1 MKKSVNTEIALTH
14 ILTRKRQTIVASFGV
29 AIGIAIYI
37 CLNTLIIGT
46 NRYSDNAIFK
56 TTPHVR
62 VYKEDDIS
70 KPLEK
75 DTVGKKETIVIVNPK
90 ISNISKNLINPS
102 KLLHDIKSQPEVT
115 AAAAMVTANIFYNNG
130 KSQLTGVGW
139 GVNIMEA
146 NAMFDIQSTMVVG
159 DLQTL
164 LNTPNGIII
173 GVGIADKLNI
183 KLNDNISVIS
193 SVGVIKLMKVVGFFK
208 SSNAVTDKSKSY
220 MNLATAQQLLEEGP
234 NYVTDIYVNIKD
246 PEQAVQYATIL
257 GKLTGYSTE
266 DWKAANELF
275 VAGKKIRAVM
285 FLFISW
291 AILLVAAF
299 GIYNILNMT
308 VSQKLNDIAILKAN
322 GFSGKDVVSIFVM
335 EAMVMGIIGTCIGFL
350 LSSIIVNLL
359 SRIYIGADI
368 GYFPIQFEL
377 SVSMT
382 GVGVGLLVTFFAG
395 FIPARKASKVDPI
408 EIFRK

>member
-1 MKKSVNTEIALTH
+1 MKGVNTEIALTH

-46 NRYSDNAIFK
+46 NRYSDDAIFK
-56 TTPHVR
+56 TTPHIR
-62 VYKEDDIS
+62 VYKEDEIS
-70 KPLEK
+70 KPLTK
-75 DTVGKKETIVIVNPK
+75 DTLQKKITTVIVNPK
-90 ISNISKNLINPS
+90 ISNISKNLINPVR
-102 KLLHDIKSQPEVT
+102 LLNDIKKQPQVT

-139 GVNIMEA
+139 GVNIIEA
-146 NAMFDIQSTMVVG
+146 DAMFDIQSTMVVG
-159 DLQTL
+159 DLRTL
-164 LNTPNGIII
+164 LNTPNGILI

-193 SVGVIKLMKVVGFFK
+193 SIGVIKLMKVVGFFK
-208 SSNAVTDKSKSY
+208 SSNSFTDKSKSY

-234 NYVTDIYVNIKD
+234 NYVTDIYVKVKN
-246 PEQAVQYATIL
+246 PEDAPQYATTL
-257 GKLTGYSTE
+257 SKLTGYTTE

-275 VAGKKIRAVM
+275 VAGKKIRAIM

-308 VSQKLNDIAILKAN
+308 VMQKLNDIAILKAN
-322 GFSGKDVVSIFVM
+322 GFSGGDVVKIFVM
-335 EAMVMGIIGTCIGFL
+335 EAMVMGLIGTCLGFL
-350 LSSIIVNLL
+350 LALLIVTLL
-359 SRIYIGADI
+359 SKIYIGADI
-368 GYFPIQFEL
+368 GYFPIHFEL
-377 SVSMT
+377 SVSLT
-382 GVGVGLLVTFFAG
+382 GVAVGLLVTFLAG
-395 FIPARKASKVDPI
+395 YIPARKAAKVDPVA
-408 EIFRK
+408 IFRK

>member
-1 MKKSVNTEIALTH
+1 MKGVNTEIALTH
-14 ILTRKRQTIVASFGV
+14 ILTRKRQTIVASLGV
-29 AIGIAIYI
+29 SIGIAIYI

-56 TTPHVR
+56 STPHIR

-70 KPLEK
+70 KPLSK
-75 DTVGKKETIVIVNPK
+75 DTSQKNETIVIVNPK
-90 ISNISKNLINPS
+90 IANISKNLINPV
-102 KLLHDIKSQPEVT
+102 KLVNDIKQQEQVT
-115 AAAAMVTANIFYNNG
+115 AAAPMVTANIFYNNG

-139 GVNIMEA
+139 GMNIIEGD
-146 NAMFDIQSTMVVG
+146 AMFDIQSTMVVG
-159 DLQTL
+159 DLRTL

-183 KLNDNISVIS
+183 KLYDNISVIS

-234 NYVTDIYVNIKD
+234 NYVTDIYVKIKN
-246 PEQAVQYATIL
+246 PEDAPQYATIL
-257 GKLTGYSTE
+257 SNLTGYSTE

-322 GFSGKDVVSIFVM
+322 GFSGGDVVKIFVM
-335 EAMVMGIIGTCIGFL
+335 EAMVMGLIGTIIGFL
-350 LSSIIVNLL
+350 LALLIVTLL

-368 GYFPIQFEL
+368 GYFPIQFEF
-377 SVSMT
+377 SISMT
-382 GVGVGLLVTFFAG
+382 GVMVGLLVTFFAG
-395 FIPARKASKVDPI
+395 YIPARKASKVDPI

>member
-1 MKKSVNTEIALTH
+1 MKGVNIEIALTH
-14 ILTRKRQTIVASFGV
+14 ILTRKRQTIVASLGV
-29 AIGIAIYI
+29 SIGIAIYI

-56 TTPHVR
+56 TTPHIR

-70 KPLEK
+70 KPLSK
-75 DTVGKKETIVIVNPK
+75 DTSGKKGTIVIVNPK

-102 KLLHDIKSQPEVT
+102 KLLHDIKSQPDVT
-115 AAAAMVTANIFYNNG
+115 AAAPMVTANIFYNNG

-146 NAMFDIQSTMVVG
+146 DAMFDIQSTMVVG
-159 DLQTL
+159 DLRTL

-234 NYVTDIYVNIKD
+234 NYVTDIYVKIKD
-246 PEQAVQYATIL
+246 PEQAVQYATVL

-322 GFSGKDVVSIFVM
+322 GFSGKDVVRIFVM
-335 EAMVMGIIGTCIGFL
+335 EAMVMGIIGTIIGFL
-350 LSSIIVNLL
+350 LAALIVNLL

-368 GYFPIQFEL
+368 GYFPIQFEF

-395 FIPARKASKVDPI
+395 YIPARKASKVDPVA
-408 EIFRK
+408 IFRK

>member
-1 MKKSVNTEIALTH
+1 MKGVNTEIALTH
-14 ILTRKRQTIVASFGV
+14 ILTRKRQTIVASLGV
-29 AIGIAIYI
+29 SIGIAIYI

-56 TTPHVR
+56 STPHIR

-70 KPLEK
+70 KPLSK
-75 DTVGKKETIVIVNPK
+75 DTSQKNGTIVIVNPK
-90 ISNISKNLINPS
+90 IANISKNLINPS
-102 KLLHDIKSQPEVT
+102 KLLNDIKKQEQVT
-115 AAAAMVTANIFYNNG
+115 AAAPMVTANIFYNNG

-139 GVNIMEA
+139 GMNIIEGD
-146 NAMFDIQSTMVVG
+146 AMFDIQSTMVVG
-159 DLQTL
+159 DLRTL

-183 KLNDNISVIS
+183 KLYDNISVIS

-234 NYVTDIYVNIKD
+234 NYVTDIYVKIKN
-246 PEQAVQYATIL
+246 PEEAPQYATVL
-257 GKLTGYSTE
+257 SSLTGYSTE

-322 GFSGKDVVSIFVM
+322 GFSGGDVVKIFVM
-335 EAMVMGIIGTCIGFL
+335 EAMVMGLIGTIIGFL
-350 LSSIIVNLL
+350 LALLIVTLL

-377 SVSMT
+377 QVSMT
-382 GVGVGLLVTFFAG
+382 GVAVGLLVTFFAG
-395 FIPARKASKVDPI
+395 FIPARKAAKVDPVA
-408 EIFRK
+408 IFRK

>member
-1 MKKSVNTEIALTH
+1 MKGVNTEIALTH
-14 ILTRKRQTIVASFGV
+14 ILTRKRQTIVASLGV
-29 AIGIAIYI
+29 SIGIAIYI

-56 TTPHVR
+56 TTPHIR

-70 KPLEK
+70 KPLSK
-75 DTVGKKETIVIVNPK
+75 DTVGRKETIVIVNPK

-102 KLLHDIKSQPEVT
+102 KLLHDIKGQAEVT
-115 AAAAMVTANIFYNNG
+115 AAAPMVTANIFYNNG

-146 NAMFDIQSTMVVG
+146 DAMFDIQSTMVVG
-159 DLQTL
+159 DLRTL

-234 NYVTDIYVNIKD
+234 NYVTDIYVKIKD
-246 PEQAVQYATIL
+246 PEQAVQYTTVL
-257 GKLTGYSTE
+257 SKLTGYSTE

-322 GFSGKDVVSIFVM
+322 GFSGKDVVRIFVM
-335 EAMVMGIIGTCIGFL
+335 EAMVMGIIGTIIGFL
-350 LSSIIVNLL
+350 LAALIVNLL

-368 GYFPIQFEL
+368 GYFPIQFEF

-395 FIPARKASKVDPI
+395 YIPARKASKVDPVA
-408 EIFRK
+408 IFRK

>member
-1 MKKSVNTEIALTH
+1 MKSVNTEIALTH
-14 ILTRKRQTIVASFGV
+14 ILTRKRQTIVASLGV
-29 AIGIAIYI
+29 SIGIAIYI

-56 TTPHVR
+56 STPHIR

-70 KPLEK
+70 KPLSK
-75 DTVGKKETIVIVNPK
+75 DTSQKNGTIVIVNPK
-90 ISNISKNLINPS
+90 IANISKNLINPV
-102 KLLHDIKSQPEVT
+102 KLVNDIKQQEQVT
-115 AAAAMVTANIFYNNG
+115 AAAPMVTANIFYNNG

-139 GVNIMEA
+139 GMNIIEGD
-146 NAMFDIQSTMVVG
+146 AMFDIQSTMVVG
-159 DLQTL
+159 DLRTL

-183 KLNDNISVIS
+183 KLYDNISVIS

-234 NYVTDIYVNIKD
+234 NYVTDIYVKIKN
-246 PEQAVQYATIL
+246 PEEAPQYASVL
-257 GKLTGYSTE
+257 GNLTGYSTE

-322 GFSGKDVVSIFVM
+322 GFSGGDVVKIFVM
-335 EAMVMGIIGTCIGFL
+335 EAMVMGLIGTIIGFL
-350 LSSIIVNLL
+350 LALLIVTLL

-368 GYFPIQFEL
+368 GYFPIQFEF

-382 GVGVGLLVTFFAG
+382 GVMVGLLVTFFAG
-395 FIPARKASKVDPI
+395 YIPARKASKVDPI

>member
-1 MKKSVNTEIALTH
+1 MRSVNTEIALTH

-56 TTPHVR
+56 TTPHIR

-70 KPLEK
+70 KPLSK
-75 DTVGKKETIVIVNPK
+75 DTSGKNGTIVIVNPK
-90 ISNISKNLINPS
+90 ISNISKNLINPG
-102 KLLHDIKSQPEVT
+102 KLLHDIKNQPEVT
-115 AAAAMVTANIFYNNG
+115 AAAPMVTANIFYNNG

-139 GVNIMEA
+139 GLNIIEGD
-146 NAMFDIQSTMVVG
+146 AMFDIQSTMVVG
-159 DLQTL
+159 DLRTL

-234 NYVTDIYVNIKD
+234 NYVTDIYVKIKD
-246 PEQAVQYATIL
+246 PEQAVQYATVL

-308 VSQKLNDIAILKAN
+308 VSQKLNDIANLKAN
-322 GFSGKDVVSIFVM
+322 GFSGKDVVRIFVM
-335 EAMVMGIIGTCIGFL
+335 EAMVMGIIGTFIGFV

-368 GYFPIQFEL
+368 GYFPIQFEF

-395 FIPARKASKVDPI
+395 YIPARKASKVDPVA
-408 EIFRK
+408 IFRK